1 MVESRSAILVASLK
15 VVHPY
20 HMVVEIGVGGSVASA
35 GCFPFV
41 ERDSA
46 PSILCEVTLRE
57 RLIFTFIY

>member
-15 VVHPY
+15 VVLPY

-41 ERDSA
+41 VR
-46 PSILCEVTLRE
+46 LCL
-57 RLIFTFIY
+57 LTFMFFLLCFNAGP

>member
-1 MVESRSAILVASLK
+1 MVESRSAILVASLL
-15 VVHPY
+15 VVLPY
-20 HMVVEIGVGGSVASA
+20 HMVVEIGVGGSDSWLASA

-57 RLIFTFIY
+57 RLQ